1 MSCLGESLVKAAGRS
16 SHLCLSAREGR
27 GGGGW
32 SKQYLH
38 LTFQCKGGASGDCG
52 QSECMTLN

>member
-1 MSCLGESLVKAAGRS
+1 VKAASRSSHSCLG
-16 SHLCLSAREGR
+16 AREGR

-32 SKQYLH
+32 SKQH
-38 LTFQCKGGASGDCG
+38 LRLAFGCEGGASGDCG